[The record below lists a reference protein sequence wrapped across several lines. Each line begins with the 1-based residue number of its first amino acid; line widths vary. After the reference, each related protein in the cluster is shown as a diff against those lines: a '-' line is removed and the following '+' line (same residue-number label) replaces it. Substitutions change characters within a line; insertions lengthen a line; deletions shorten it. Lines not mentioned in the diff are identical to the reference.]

1 MLEGFL
7 HVFHIYK
14 SSVLSVIGRFYLFN
28 YFSPN
33 CVIRKV
39 KEKQRRIKDAR
50 EKVLFGEFKKM
61 KMSK

>member
-1 MLEGFL
+1 M

-14 SSVLSVIGRFYLFN
+14 SSVLSVSVFTYLF
-28 YFSPN
+28 FSPN

-50 EKVLFGEFKKM
+50 EKVLFGEFKK